1 MTFAAAER
9 TRASEAFSSE
19 TRIVRSCDRRR
30 VREKIEVR
38 ACSYLR
44 SHAGARRDELAPFGA
59 GKAESAARGGVAE
72 LAGGLFLARRRLRR
86 LRRLQHA
93 GQGRGAAAAGLGQT
107 RRLVTLGEIVALV
120 GARRAFPQ
128 RRERRAGTEK
138 HRTEKHRARGTP
150 ARAVRCAGFLSP
162 PARRR
167 GPRASRKRVRR
178 KRATL
183 RGRVGRARNVA
194 REPSRSRVLALSVVR
209 CGGTPRA
216 RSGLQMSQ
224 RRRCVSRA
232 RAIRACGW
240 CAPRRV
246 SRPRVTFPR
255 VARCG
260 FFLARDSSDA
270 RLLFLPHLQEK
281 QTKRII
287 RFLECTPWRVTTR
300 PCSDRNFVTLLA
312 YLTLHRADDLHSLPR
327 PPSVVRF
334 R

>member
-59 GKAESAARGGVAE
+59 GEAEPAARGGVAE
-72 LAGGLFLARRRLRR
+72 LARGLLLARRR

-150 ARAVRCAGFLSP
+150 ARALWCAGFLSP

-216 RSGLQMSQ
+216 RSGLQTSQ

-232 RAIRACGW
+232 RAIRAWRGVRLGASRGRASRSSRAEW
-240 CAPRRV
+240 IFFGARFERCA
-246 SRPRVTFPR
+246 SLISSTFT
-255 VARCG
+255 G
-260 FFLARDSSDA
+260 
-270 RLLFLPHLQEK
+270 K
-281 QTKRII
+281 
-287 RFLECTPWRVTTR
+287 
-300 PCSDRNFVTLLA
+300 
-312 YLTLHRADDLHSLPR
+312 AD
-327 PPSVVRF
+327 
-334 R
+334 

>member
-1 MTFAAAER
+1 MCTSSCVRQGRFFAFVKRGRPMTFAAVER

-30 VREKIEVR
+30 NREKIEVR

-59 GKAESAARGGVAE
+59 GEAEPAARGGVAE
-72 LAGGLFLARRRLRR
+72 LAGGLFLARRR

-138 HRTEKHRARGTP
+138 HRTEKHRARDTP
-150 ARAVRCAGFLSP
+150 ARAVRCAGILSP

-194 REPSRSRVLALSVVR
+194 REPPRSRVLALSVVR
-209 CGGTPRA
+209 CGGTPRV

-246 SRPRVTFPR
+246 SRPRVTFNTFPR

-270 RLLFLPHLQEK
+270 RLLFLPQLQK
-281 QTKRII
+281 
-287 RFLECTPWRVTTR
+287 
-300 PCSDRNFVTLLA
+300 
-312 YLTLHRADDLHSLPR
+312 
-327 PPSVVRF
+327 
-334 R
+334 